1 MLLSTLRA
9 WILPALLAVSAPAQ
23 AKEPQVWMTVGEHRF
38 AIALA
43 DTAAARAFAAQ
54 LPLTLD
60 MDDLN
65 ANEKHTT
72 LPRALPA
79 DDRRPGT
86 LRNGDLMLYGKQTLV
101 LFYVSFE
108 SPYAYTRLGRVGD
121 PSPLPRALGAGKVR
135 IEFSLNQPPWRRSSP
150 VKADGVAPF
159 TCRMAGHCPFL
170 TGARRCLRT
179 IGCFASF
186 DIEDE
191 ASVALLAVRHPLDDD
206 CH

>member
-1 MLLSTLRA
+1 MFLKAHLSGDIAAARVRGRSGRTSVMLLSALCG
-9 WILPALLAVSAPAQ
+9 WILPALIAVSAPAQ

-108 SPYAYTRLGRVGD
+108 SPYAYTRVGRVGD
-121 PSPLPRALGAGKVR
+121 PSLLPRALGAGKVR
-135 IEFSLNQPPWRRSSP
+135 IEFSLNQPLWRRSSP
-150 VKADGVAPF
+150 VK
-159 TCRMAGHCPFL
+159 RMASRPSP
-170 TGARRCLRT
+170 AAWR
-179 IGCFASF
+179 A
-186 DIEDE
+186 
-191 ASVALLAVRHPLDDD
+191 
-206 CH
+206 